1 MNELN
6 AKMKYQILMQGTISK
21 NVSETCKAFGISR
34 TIFYKWQNAYN
45 KQGMDGLTEKEK
57 KPVMPNKVD
66 KRTER
71 RILNY
76 IAKFPEDGPK
86 RIYYELQD
94 EGEKVGE
101 SGIYNVLRR
110 HGLSKRAQREAYAKA
125 IKEQKGRSDSAAKTS
140 RSKVREELLD
150 YKMKDPVNAHPGYIC
165 QQSIYYMGEFPRIG
179 KVYQYVIYDVYS
191 MTGLV
196 KLYNRKAAIHFI
208 EFMQFKVIP
217 LMKTLH
223 FEIDNLVTHK
233 SREFTT
239 NWDRGKHKYSDFLHK
254 NNINQVAVTA
264 QNAEIFQPLQQFVAV
279 LTKEFYQQ
287 AWGDPTIDSFEIL
300 ENRLQAYLKYY
311 NFNRVITDGPNQGK
325 IPSDAA
331 LEYTSQRETLPL
343 WLFTRR

>member
-1 MNELN
+1 MN
-6 AKMKYQILMQGTISK
+6 AKTKYQILMQGTTSK

-34 TIFYKWQNAYN
+34 TIYYKWQNAY
-45 KQGMDGLTEKEK
+45 KKHGMDGLTEKDK

-71 RILNY
+71 LILKY

-101 SGIYNVLRR
+101 SGIYNVMRR
-110 HGLSKRAQREAYAKA
+110 HGLSKKAQREAYAKE
-125 IKEQKGRSDSAAKTS
+125 IKEKKWPSGTAAKAP
-140 RSKVREELLD
+140 RSKVREQLLD
-150 YKMKDPVNAHPGYIC
+150 YKLKDPDNAHPGYIC
-165 QQSIYYMGEFPRIG
+165 MQNIYYMGEFPRIG

-191 MTGLV
+191 TLGLV
-196 KLYNRKAAIHFI
+196 KLYNRKATIHFI
-208 EFMQFKVIP
+208 DFMHLKVIP

-279 LTKEFYQQ
+279 LTEEFYQQ
-287 AWGDPTIDSFEIL
+287 AWGDPTINSFEIL

-311 NFNRVITDGPNQGK
+311 NFNRKITDGPNKGK

-331 LEYTSQRETLPL
+331 LECTGQQETLPL